1 MTTATLTTSVP
12 LSVVENPAAV
22 PAHPWRIAEECTLR
36 MRDGTELFYRAWLP
50 AAKAGR
56 AVVLFHRGHEH
67 SGRWQDLVDEIG
79 LDDFAFFAWDARGHG
94 RSPGV
99 RGDAES
105 IGQLVCDVDDFV
117 KHIAAEHGI
126 EMENIV
132 VLAHSVGAVLAS
144 AWVHDFAPPVRA
156 LILGSPALRVR
167 LYVPFAIPALRLLLR
182 IRPKSFVTSYVKGK
196 LLTHDAR
203 RREAY
208 DSDPLITQA
217 ISVKILLG
225 LYDTATRL
233 MADAAAITVPTL
245 MLTSGADWVVKQ
257 PAQRGFF
264 EALGAPRKKMH
275 VFPGFLHDT
284 FGEKDRHL
292 PIAEARRFILDSFA
306 DAPGDR
312 SSGPECHDLQG
323 YEALK
328 KPLPL
333 LSLKRLNFALTG
345 FAMKTVGRLS
355 EGIRLGWRE
364 GFDSGVMLDYVY
376 RNEARG
382 VTVAGR
388 AIDRMFLD
396 SPGWRGIRIR
406 QRNLESA
413 IGAAMRRLAGEGSPV
428 RILDIATGHGRYV
441 LDSLAANPDIAA
453 TALLRDWS
461 AENVEAGRRLAAGP
475 EMDGVRFE
483 TGDAFDTD
491 SIARIEPKPTLAIV
505 SGLYELYPDNVPVS
519 ASLSGIARAVES
531 GGYLVYTNQPWH
543 PQQELIARVLT
554 SHRGGDAWVMRCRG
568 QAEMDALVRE
578 AGFEKIATEIDDE
591 GIFSVSVARKRRLY
605 EGKNA

>member
-1 MTTATLTTSVP
+1 
-12 LSVVENPAAV
+12 
-22 PAHPWRIAEECTLR
+22 
-36 MRDGTELFYRAWLP
+36 
-50 AAKAGR
+50 
-56 AVVLFHRGHEH
+56 
-67 SGRWQDLVDEIG
+67 
-79 LDDFAFFAWDARGHG
+79 
-94 RSPGV
+94 
-99 RGDAES
+99 
-105 IGQLVCDVDDFV
+105 
-117 KHIAAEHGI
+117 
-126 EMENIV
+126 
-132 VLAHSVGAVLAS
+132 
-144 AWVHDFAPPVRA
+144 
-156 LILGSPALRVR
+156 
-167 LYVPFAIPALRLLLR
+167 
-182 IRPKSFVTSYVKGK
+182 RPKSFVTSYVKGK

-208 DSDPLITQA
+208 DNDPLITQA

-257 PAQRGFF
+257 PAQRRFF
-264 EALGAPRKKMH
+264 EALGASRKKMH

-292 PIAEARRFILDSFA
+292 PIAETRRFILDSFA
-306 DAPGDR
+306 DGPG
-312 SSGPECHDLQG
+312 GTKTVPECHDLQG

-333 LSLKRLNFALTG
+333 LSFKRLNFALTG

-364 GFDSGVMLDYVY
+364 GFDSGAMLDYVY

-388 AIDRMFLD
+388 AIDRMFLE
-396 SPGWRGIRIR
+396 SPGWRGIRTR

-461 AENVEAGRRLAAGP
+461 VENVEAGRRLATGP
-475 EMDGVRFE
+475 EMGGVRFE
-483 TGDAFDTD
+483 TGDAFDAD

-505 SGLYELYPDNVPVS
+505 SGLYELYPDNAP
-519 ASLSGIARAVES
+519 I
-531 GGYLVYTNQPWH
+531 
-543 PQQELIARVLT
+543 
-554 SHRGGDAWVMRCRG
+554 
-568 QAEMDALVRE
+568 
-578 AGFEKIATEIDDE
+578 
-591 GIFSVSVARKRRLY
+591 
-605 EGKNA
+605 